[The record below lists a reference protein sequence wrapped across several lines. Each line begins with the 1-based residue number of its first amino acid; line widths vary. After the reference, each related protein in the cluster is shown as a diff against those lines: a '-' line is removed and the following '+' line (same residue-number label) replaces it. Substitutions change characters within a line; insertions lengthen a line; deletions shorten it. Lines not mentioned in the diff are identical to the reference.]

1 MDIPGVISSDFAII
15 SNIIWLSGGSNN
27 LWTVDKHPRAI
38 TVSVT
43 FEDLFQF
50 LAMTKRV
57 SYLSANPNF
66 SMFLDSF
73 SGIRS
78 LYTEG
83 NSINSDYWNLLVNRL
98 NSSNSLANT
107 LWNQTEVDKTIHKYL
122 SESVGSEQQ
131 FFNNYYKRD
140 IS

>member
-1 MDIPGVISSDFAII
+1 
-15 SNIIWLSGGSNN
+15 
-27 LWTVDKHPRAI
+27 
-38 TVSVT
+38 
-43 FEDLFQF
+43 
-50 LAMTKRV
+50 MTKRV
-57 SYLSANPNF
+57 SYLSANPNY

-98 NSSNSLANT
+98 NSNNTYADT
-107 LWNQTEVDKTIHKYL
+107 LWNQTDVDKTINKYL
-122 SESVGSEQQ
+122 SDTSTPEQQ
-131 FFNNYYKRD
+131 FFRNYYKRD

>member
-1 MDIPGVISSDFAII
+1 
-15 SNIIWLSGGSNN
+15 
-27 LWTVDKHPRAI
+27 
-38 TVSVT
+38 
-43 FEDLFQF
+43 
-50 LAMTKRV
+50 
-57 SYLSANPNF
+57 
-66 SMFLDSF
+66 MFLDSF

-83 NSINSDYWNLLVNRL
+83 NSINSDYWNLMVNRL

-122 SESVGSEQQ
+122 SESVGSDQQ

-140 IS
+140 ISWMKSK